1 MGRGRMDRQDAGIHL
16 LGELMGKRNMKQ
28 SFVQALMEEAD
39 KLEKEL
45 NNQETTTAED
55 EGPEQELDFDRHDFG
70 IITEDEQ

>member
-16 LGELMGKRNMKQ
+16 LGESMGKHNRKQ
-28 SFVQALMEEAD
+28 SFVQALMDEAD
-39 KLEKEL
+39 ELEKEL

>member
-1 MGRGRMDRQDAGIHL
+1 
-16 LGELMGKRNMKQ
+16 MGKNNKKQ
-28 SFVQALMEEAD
+28 SFVQALMDEAD
-39 KLEKEL
+39 ELEKEL

>member
-16 LGELMGKRNMKQ
+16 LGEPMGKHNKKQ
-28 SFVQALMEEAD
+28 SIVQALMDEAD
-39 KLEKEL
+39 EMEKEL

-70 IITEDEQ
+70 TITEDEE

>member
-1 MGRGRMDRQDAGIHL
+1 
-16 LGELMGKRNMKQ
+16 MGKHNKKQ
-28 SFVQALMEEAD
+28 SIVQALMDEAD
-39 KLEKEL
+39 ELEKEL